1 LLRVSGERIV
11 GLRFEKSLHVPFA
24 TVIRF
29 L

>member
-1 LLRVSGERIV
+1 VSGERIV